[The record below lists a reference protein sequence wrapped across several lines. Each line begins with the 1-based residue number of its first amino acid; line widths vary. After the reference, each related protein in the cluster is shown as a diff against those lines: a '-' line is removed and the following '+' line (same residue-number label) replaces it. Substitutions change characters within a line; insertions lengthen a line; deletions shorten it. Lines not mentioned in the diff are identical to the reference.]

1 MAKNTAQQNEVIDY
15 FDSALLYVYAKSWQN
30 RQNDDLIK
38 LDQLARQVTKAIES
52 WPIAMDDD
60 QRSKMYFE
68 VMDGLRAINKI
79 KTKRL
84 PYKDRIYW
92 TTNNPLGVNLPQLHI
107 RHYDK
112 LLDISIALNNLA
124 YEMVDVSD
132 EICELWQ
139 VKASMQKYACCLAD
153 RYELPINYGMLAS
166 IIERHVY
173 HVNHV
178 DTYGT
183 LDEQAE
189 LLNRIKTYIK
199 KSERDFEK
207 FKRMILRRRLIDQL
221 EPEAKKLDIKIDQ
234 HYCWGLLPR
243 VELTPLKLLKLYQK
257 MNFQRELSDVKFN
270 PEQVLPE
277 QPTDL
282 SFNKLKELQSFF
294 MAKPTPATDFKNY
307 ILNTDRDDVRIHGYK
322 EQGSLALCIPYNTPA
337 DKAIVLIDQFK
348 RQVRQSILDNLDETG
363 DITKTNKAKVDFSVW
378 NVPYKRAI
386 ITNKGS
392 ILGLLAG
399 LLCDHIF
406 LYWKGETL
414 PNTGQKITSVED
426 AICAAVEILK
436 QHGFTYDAETVPKSR
451 TTARKKIRDIP
462 HILSFA

>member
-1 MAKNTAQQNEVIDY
+1 
-15 FDSALLYVYAKSWQN
+15 
-30 RQNDDLIK
+30 
-38 LDQLARQVTKAIES
+38 
-52 WPIAMDDD
+52 
-60 QRSKMYFE
+60 
-68 VMDGLRAINKI
+68 
-79 KTKRL
+79 
-84 PYKDRIYW
+84 
-92 TTNNPLGVNLPQLHI
+92 
-107 RHYDK
+107 
-112 LLDISIALNNLA
+112 
-124 YEMVDVSD
+124 
-132 EICELWQ
+132 
-139 VKASMQKYACCLAD
+139 
-153 RYELPINYGMLAS
+153 
-166 IIERHVY
+166 
-173 HVNHV
+173 
-178 DTYGT
+178 
-183 LDEQAE
+183 
-189 LLNRIKTYIK
+189 
-199 KSERDFEK
+199 
-207 FKRMILRRRLIDQL
+207 
-221 EPEAKKLDIKIDQ
+221 
-234 HYCWGLLPR
+234 
-243 VELTPLKLLKLYQK
+243 

-294 MAKPTPATDFKNY
+294 MAKPTPAIDFKNY